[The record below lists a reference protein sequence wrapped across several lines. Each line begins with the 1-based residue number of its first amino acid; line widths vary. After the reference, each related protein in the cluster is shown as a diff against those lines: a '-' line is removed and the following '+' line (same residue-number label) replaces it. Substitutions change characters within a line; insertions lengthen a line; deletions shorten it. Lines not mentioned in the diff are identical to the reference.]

1 MSENMKRL
9 QEIKIKRTIEAL
21 KENGINGYSV
31 KDKEQL
37 KELVKSIIEKGSI
50 VTVGGS
56 MTLFEAGI
64 IDLLRNGDY
73 KFLDRYKEGLTRDE
87 IEKIYRDAFSSDY
100 YITSTNALTEKGELY
115 NVDGNGNRV
124 AAMIY
129 GPKKVIVIA
138 GVNKIVKDL
147 DAAIVRMKEI
157 AAPANAIRLNRNTP
171 CSKVGH
177 CCDCKSPEKICRDY
191 TVIRSQGDKE
201 RFHVII
207 VEENLGY

>member
-1 MSENMKRL
+1 MSENLKKV
-9 QEIKIKRTIEAL
+9 QEMRIERTIEAL
-21 KENGINGYSV
+21 KENGINGYKV
-31 KDKEQL
+31 KNKEEL
-37 KELVKSIIEKGSI
+37 KELIESLIESKST

-56 MTLFEAGI
+56 MTLFESGI

-73 KFLDRYKEGLTRDE
+73 NFLDRNEEGLSRDD
-87 IEKIYRDAFSSDY
+87 IEKIYRDAFFSDY
-100 YITSTNALTEKGELY
+100 YLTSTNALTEKGELY

-124 AAMIY
+124 AAMIF
-129 GPKKVIVIA
+129 GPKKVIVVV
-138 GVNKIVKDL
+138 GVNKLVKNL
-147 DAAIVRMKEI
+147 DEAIIRMREI

-171 CSKVGH
+171 CAKVGY
-177 CCDCKSPEKICRDY
+177 CCDCKSPDKICREY

>member
-1 MSENMKRL
+1 MSENLKKA
-9 QEIKIKRTIEAL
+9 QEMRIERTIEAL
-21 KENGINGYSV
+21 KENGINGYKV
-31 KDKEQL
+31 KNKEEL
-37 KELVKSIIEKGSI
+37 KELIESLIESKST

-56 MTLFEAGI
+56 MTLFESGV

-73 KFLDRYKEGLTRDE
+73 NFLDRNEEGLSRDD
-87 IEKIYRDAFSSDY
+87 IEKIYRDAFFADY
-100 YITSTNALTEKGELY
+100 YLTSTNALTEKGELY

-124 AAMIY
+124 AAMIF
-129 GPKKVIVIA
+129 GPKKVIVVV
-138 GVNKIVKDL
+138 GVNKLVKNL
-147 DAAIVRMKEI
+147 DEAIVRMREI

-171 CSKVGH
+171 CAKVGY
-177 CCDCKSPEKICRDY
+177 CCDCKSPDKICREY

>member
-1 MSENMKRL
+1 
-9 QEIKIKRTIEAL
+9 
-21 KENGINGYSV
+21 
-31 KDKEQL
+31 
-37 KELVKSIIEKGSI
+37 
-50 VTVGGS
+50 
-56 MTLFEAGI
+56 
-64 IDLLRNGDY
+64 
-73 KFLDRYKEGLTRDE
+73 
-87 IEKIYRDAFSSDY
+87 
-100 YITSTNALTEKGELY
+100 
-115 NVDGNGNRV
+115 
-124 AAMIY
+124 MIY

>member
-1 MSENMKRL
+1 MSENLKKV
-9 QEIKIKRTIEAL
+9 QEMRIERTIEAL
-21 KENGINGYSV
+21 KENGINGYKV
-31 KDKEQL
+31 KNKEEL
-37 KELVKSIIEKGSI
+37 KELIESLIESKST

-56 MTLFEAGI
+56 MTLFESGV

-73 KFLDRYKEGLTRDE
+73 NFLDRNEEGLSRDD
-87 IEKIYRDAFSSDY
+87 IEKIYRDAFFADY
-100 YITSTNALTEKGELY
+100 YLTSTNALTEKNELY

-124 AAMIY
+124 AAMIF
-129 GPKKVIVIA
+129 GPKKVIVVV
-138 GVNKIVKDL
+138 GVNKLVKNL
-147 DAAIVRMKEI
+147 DEAIIRMREI

-171 CSKVGH
+171 CAKVGY
-177 CCDCKSPEKICRDY
+177 CCDCKSPDKICREY

>member
-1 MSENMKRL
+1 MSENMKKL

>member
-1 MSENMKRL
+1 MSENLKKV
-9 QEIKIKRTIEAL
+9 QEMRIERTIEAL
-21 KENGINGYSV
+21 KENGINGYKV
-31 KDKEQL
+31 KNKEEL
-37 KELVKSIIEKGSI
+37 KELIESLIESKST

-56 MTLFEAGI
+56 MTLFESGV

-73 KFLDRYKEGLTRDE
+73 NFLDRNEEGLSRDD
-87 IEKIYRDAFSSDY
+87 IEKIYRDAFFADY
-100 YITSTNALTEKGELY
+100 YLTSTNALTEKGELY

-124 AAMIY
+124 AAMIF
-129 GPKKVIVIA
+129 GPKKVIVVV
-138 GVNKIVKDL
+138 GVNKLVKNL
-147 DAAIVRMKEI
+147 DEAIIRMREI

-171 CSKVGH
+171 CAKVGY
-177 CCDCKSPEKICRDY
+177 CCDCKSPDKICREY

>member
-115 NVDGNGNRV
+115 NVDGNGHRV

>member
-1 MSENMKRL
+1 MSENLKKV
-9 QEIKIKRTIEAL
+9 QEMRIERTIEAL
-21 KENGINGYSV
+21 KENGINGYKV
-31 KDKEQL
+31 KNKEEL
-37 KELVKSIIEKGSI
+37 KELIESLIESKST

-56 MTLFEAGI
+56 MTLFESGI

-73 KFLDRYKEGLTRDE
+73 NFLDRNEEGLSRDD
-87 IEKIYRDAFSSDY
+87 IEKIYRDAFFSDY
-100 YITSTNALTEKGELY
+100 YLTSTNALTEKGELY

-124 AAMIY
+124 AAMIF
-129 GPKKVIVIA
+129 GPKKVIVVV
-138 GVNKIVKDL
+138 GVNKLVKNL
-147 DAAIVRMKEI
+147 DEAIVRMREI

-171 CSKVGH
+171 CAKVGY
-177 CCDCKSPEKICRDY
+177 CCDCKSPDKICREY

>member
-138 GVNKIVKDL
+138 GVNKIVKDINE
-147 DAAIVRMKEI
+147 AISRVENF
-157 AAPANAIRLNRNTP
+157 AAPANAKRLNKKTP
-171 CSKVGH
+171 CTVTGKCMNCS
-177 CCDCKSPEKICRDY
+177 SPERICREY
-191 TVIRSQGDKE
+191 TVIRKPVPNRIFILLLNEDY
-201 RFHVII
+201 
-207 VEENLGY
+207 GY

>member
-73 KFLDRYKEGLTRDE
+73 NFLDRYKEGLTRDE